1 MLCMNHVT
9 WEIPD
14 YVTDY
19 RDLQKVPLYAH
30 VADLAGT
37 KKPFVL
43 PVPFQNVVN
52 GGMLFARNQSLSTTP
67 YFYNEC

>member
-1 MLCMNHVT
+1 MWGIHMLCMNHVGGYRDA
-9 WEIPD
+9 PD
-14 YVTDY
+14 YVTDC

-30 VADLAGT
+30 VADLAGS

-52 GGMLFARNQSLSTTP
+52 GGMFV
-67 YFYNEC
+67 Y